1 VIADGL
7 VGSSESMTQLRAYLP
22 KLARS
27 DVSVLITGETGTGK
41 VRIAELLHAESA
53 RRVRPLIPINCA
65 AVPEHLFESEL
76 FGHARGSFTGAVAD
90 YPGKLRLA
98 EGGTMFLDEI
108 GDMSPMA
115 QAKLLRVLETR
126 EIFPV
131 GGRSAVPF
139 DVRFVAATNQDL
151 EMLVEQ
157 QQFRRD
163 LYYRLNVARI
173 SVPPLR
179 DRPEDIAVLFRHFL
193 KQVEKRFGSASPEP
207 TPEVLEKLRRYPWP
221 GNARELRNLIE
232 CLFVAPPTDVIRWV
246 DLPESFRRT
255 AGRASQVPSSE
266 RDRLVAALEATNWN
280 KSRAAAE
287 IRCSRMTLYRRLA
300 KFHVERSPDPEAVT
314 LSQADVTT
322 ARSAPHGA

>member
-1 VIADGL
+1 MADGL
-7 VGSSESMTQLRAYLP
+7 VGCSDAMTRLRAYLP

-41 VRIAELLHAESA
+41 ERVAELLHARSA
-53 RRVRPLIPINCA
+53 RHARPLIPINCA

-131 GGRSAVPF
+131 GGRTAVPV
-139 DVRFVAATNQDL
+139 DVRFIAATNQDL
-151 EMLVEQ
+151 ETLVEQ
-157 QQFRRD
+157 QRFRRD

-173 SVPPLR
+173 AVPPLR
-179 DRPEDIAVLFRHFL
+179 DRPEDIPALFRHFL
-193 KQVEKRFGSASPEP
+193 GQVGNRVGGTPLEP
-207 TPEVLEKLRRYPWP
+207 TPEVLAELMRYAWP
-221 GNARELRNLIE
+221 GNAREVRNLVE

-246 DLPESFRRT
+246 DLPEAFRRT
-255 AGRASQVPSSE
+255 AGRSVQVVSSE

-280 KSRAAAE
+280 KSRAAVE

-300 KFHVERSPDPEAVT
+300 KFHLERGHDRVAVT
-314 LSQADVTT
+314 LSQAGVTPD
-322 ARSAPHGA
+322 RSVPPEA